1 MKVNKQRYAGLLV
14 KNLLLGTLAIVVS
27 ISPAVLSEALADPL
41 DKSSPKIAHGIY
53 RDRGKSS
60 PKIGHS
66 IYRDR
71 GKSSPKIAHGMYRD
85 RGKSSPKIAHGMYK
99 EIDKSSP
106 KIAHGMYRDRGKSSP
121 KIAHGMYKDRGK
133 SSPKIAER
141 TLQSQRNLLH
151 EEIQMAIEMGRLQM
165 ADDLLHELDKLV
177 WEGGGGF
184 GMRRSR

>member
-71 GKSSPKIAHGMYRD
+71 GKSSPKIAHGMF
-85 RGKSSPKIAHGMYK
+85 K

>member
-14 KNLLLGTLAIVVS
+14 KNLLLGTLAIAVS

-41 DKSSPKIAHGIY
+41 D
-53 RDRGKSS
+53 
-60 PKIGHS
+60 
-66 IYRDR
+66 
-71 GKSSPKIAHGMYRD
+71 KSSPKIAHGMYRD

-106 KIAHGMYRDRGKSSP
+106 KIAHGMY
-121 KIAHGMYKDRGK
+121 KDRGK

-151 EEIQMAIEMGRLQM
+151 EEIEMAME
-165 ADDLLHELDKLV
+165 K
-177 WEGGGGF
+177 
-184 GMRRSR
+184 

>member
-1 MKVNKQRYAGLLV
+1 MKVNKQRYAGLLI
-14 KNLLLGTLAIVVS
+14 KNLLLGTLAIAVS

-71 GKSSPKIAHGMYRD
+71 GKSSPKIAHGMY
-85 RGKSSPKIAHGMYK
+85 K

-106 KIAHGMYRDRGKSSP
+106 M
-121 KIAHGMYKDRGK
+121 IAHGMYKDRGK

-141 TLQSQRNLLH
+141 TLQSQRNRLH
-151 EEIQMAIEMGRLQM
+151 EEIKWAIETGRLTM
-165 ADDLLHELDKLV
+165 ADEMLFELDNLNRA
-177 WEGGGGF
+177 G
-184 GMRRSR
+184 R